1 MKKQLEEMESK
12 VKDLMNDIE
21 ALQLDLENK
30 EDVDWELLSG
40 LNQIFPE
47 LNNLKQKL
55 FERTF

>member
-1 MKKQLEEMESK
+1 MKTQLEEMESK

-21 ALQLDLENK
+21 SLQLDLENK
-30 EDVDWELLSG
+30 EDIDWELLSK

-47 LNNLKQKL
+47 LNDLKQKL